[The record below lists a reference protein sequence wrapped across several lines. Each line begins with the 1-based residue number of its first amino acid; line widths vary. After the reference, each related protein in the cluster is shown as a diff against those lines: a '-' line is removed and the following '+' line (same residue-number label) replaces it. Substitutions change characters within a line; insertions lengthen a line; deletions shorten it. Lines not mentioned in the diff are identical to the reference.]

1 MPAIEPSPSLF
12 HPVLLC
18 DPNLIQS
25 QGVNS
30 NYMQYRDSQECL
42 SVGIVWSLYLEQSG
56 DRNRARSFPFSSGPS
71 L

>member
-1 MPAIEPSPSLF
+1 MSRYSMVSQIRAIEPGPSLF

-18 DPNLIQS
+18 DPNLIPS

-42 SVGIVWSLYLEQSG
+42 SAGIV
-56 DRNRARSFPFSSGPS
+56 
-71 L
+71 

>member
-18 DPNLIQS
+18 DSNLIPS

-30 NYMQYRDSQECL
+30 NNRGISTTP
-42 SVGIVWSLYLEQSG
+42 VGPVLT
-56 DRNRARSFPFSSGPS
+56 GP
-71 L
+71 LFLMPAELAK